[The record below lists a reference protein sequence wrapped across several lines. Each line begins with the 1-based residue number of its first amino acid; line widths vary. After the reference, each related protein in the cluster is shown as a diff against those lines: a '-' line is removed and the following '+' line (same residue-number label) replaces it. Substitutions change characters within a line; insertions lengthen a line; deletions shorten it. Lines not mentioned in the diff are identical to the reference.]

1 MHFFVLITN
10 ITRRLANKQRKL
22 HNADIEG
29 GLGGDRP
36 GRSSGG
42 SFSSS
47 LKGNCGTFGFALP
60 FFTSQA
66 SPAEQCEKVTFAC
79 KSKI

>member
-1 MHFFVLITN
+1 MGASALKNCVKHVKQCIFVLKTN

-36 GRSSGG
+36 GRSRGG
-42 SFSSS
+42 SF
-47 LKGNCGTFGFALP
+47 
-60 FFTSQA
+60 
-66 SPAEQCEKVTFAC
+66 
-79 KSKI
+79 